1 MNAVGFDFSTLGL
14 YHERLCLDF
23 SNTASRHN
31 DPDRDHL
38 TSYAD
43 LVSWGVDVDLLGEE
57 QAQRLSTRAARRPA
71 EAAAAFRKAVELR
84 EAIFAIVSEVSEG
97 REPGP
102 AALALFNDH
111 LAEAMTHLQLVPA
124 GAGVRWTWTGGED
137 DLERV
142 LWPVAWSMAEFL
154 LSDDR
159 QKVRVCASETCDWVF
174 LDTSRNHSR
183 RWCSMESCG
192 NRAKARRHYARGRS
206 QSRASHD

>member
-23 SNTASRHN
+23 SNTASQHS

-38 TSYAD
+38 TTYAD
-43 LVSWGVDVDLLGEE
+43 LVSWGVDVDLLSED
-57 QAQRLSTRAARRPA
+57 QAGRLSAQSARRPD
-71 EAAAAFRKAVELR
+71 AAAAALRKARELR
-84 EAIFAIVSEVSEG
+84 EAIFAIVSDVSGG

-111 LAEAMTHLQLVPA
+111 LAEAMTHLQLAPA
-124 GAGVRWTWTGGED
+124 EVGVRWAWTGDED

-183 RWCSMESCG
+183 RWCSMQSCG
-192 NRAKARRHYARGRS
+192 NRAKARRYYARGRDD
-206 QSRASHD
+206 SHAG